1 MAEESVGPA
10 LVNRRG
16 LPMPDR
22 APPVGQA
29 AALLSLIDGMQ
40 GRKALVVGDVMLDR
54 YVQGSVER
62 ISPEAPIPV
71 LRVTAEREVPGGAGN
86 TARNLAALGIA
97 TSLVGVVGDDPAA
110 AGLRIGLDAAGV
122 ATSLIVAAHRQ
133 TTVKTRF
140 VAGAQQLLRTDR
152 EMTQVLPADI
162 ADSLVAAVTAMLADT
177 DVLVLSDYGK
187 GVLGEP
193 VLRRII
199 AAAKALGRVIVVDPI
214 AGDFTRYQGA
224 DLLKPNRREILAGSG
239 IAADDDAG
247 AEAAARR
254 ILDITG
260 ARAIALSRAEAGM
273 TLQEAGRA
281 PLHIPTETRDV
292 YDVTG
297 AGDTVV
303 AVLAAAVAAGG
314 SFAEATVLANLA
326 GSLAVQQAGA
336 VAISAAALRTALR
349 HQIADGATDK
359 IADFDQAATLI
370 GTWRAGG
377 QRIGFT
383 NGVFDLLHPGH
394 LTLIAEA
401 KAACDRLVIGI
412 NADAS
417 VRRLKGES
425 RPVQTEQ
432 ARALVLAALA
442 DVDLVV
448 VFPDDTPIPLL
459 QRLRP
464 DILLKGGDYAIDQVV
479 GADLVRS
486 YGGEVRLARL
496 LPGHSTTA
504 TVAKLST

>member
-1 MAEESVGPA
+1 MA
-10 LVNRRG
+10 
-16 LPMPDR
+16 DR
-22 APPVGQA
+22 APPAGQA
-29 AALLSLIDGMQ
+29 AALLSLIDRMQ

-54 YVQGSVER
+54 YVQGSVDR

-97 TSLVGVVGDDPAA
+97 TSLVGAVGDDAAA
-110 AGLRIGLDAAGV
+110 AGLRIGLDKAGV
-122 ATSLIVAAHRQ
+122 KTSLVVTLDRQ

-152 EMTQVLPADI
+152 EATQALPADI
-162 ADSLVAAVTAMLADT
+162 ADHLVAAVTALLTDT
-177 DVLVLSDYGK
+177 DILVLSDYGK

-199 AAAKALGRVIVVDPI
+199 GAAKTLGRMIVVDPI
-214 AGDFTRYQGA
+214 AGDFTRYAGA
-224 DLLKPNRREILAGSG
+224 DLLKPNRREILAGTG
-239 IAADDDAG
+239 IAADDDLG

-254 ILDITG
+254 TLDITG

-273 TLQEAGRA
+273 TLVENGRA
-281 PLHIPTETRDV
+281 PLHLPTETRDV

-314 SFAEATVLANLA
+314 SFGDAAVLANLA

-336 VAISAAALRTALR
+336 TAISAVALRTALR
-349 HQIADGATDK
+349 LRITAGATDK
-359 IADFDQAATLI
+359 IADFEQAAVRV
-370 GTWRAGG
+370 GAWRADR

-394 LTLIAEA
+394 LALIAEA
-401 KAACDRLVIGI
+401 KAACDRLVVGI

-425 RPVQTEQ
+425 RPIQTEQ

-459 QRLRP
+459 ERLRP
-464 DILLKGGDYAIDQVV
+464 DILMKGGDYAIGEVV

-504 TVAKLST
+504 TVAKLGA

>member
-1 MAEESVGPA
+1 
-10 LVNRRG
+10 
-16 LPMPDR
+16 
-22 APPVGQA
+22 
-29 AALLSLIDGMQ
+29 MQ
-40 GRKALVVGDVMLDR
+40 GRKVLVVGDVMLDR
-54 YVQGSVER
+54 YVQGSVDR

-97 TSLVGVVGDDPAA
+97 CHLVGVVGDDAAA
-110 AGLRIGLDAAGV
+110 AGLRFALDGAGV
-122 ATSLIVAAHRQ
+122 KTSLIVTADRQ

-140 VAGAQQLLRTDR
+140 VAGAQQLLRADR
-152 EMTQVLPADI
+152 ETTQMLPADV
-162 ADSLVAAVTAMLADT
+162 ADRMVAAVTALLADA

-187 GVLGEP
+187 GVLGKTM
-193 VLRRII
+193 LRRVIS
-199 AAAKALGRVIVVDPI
+199 AAKAHGRAVVVDPI
-214 AGDFTRYQGA
+214 AGDFTRYAGA

-254 ILDITG
+254 ALDITG
-260 ARAIALSRAEAGM
+260 ARAVALSRAEAGM
-273 TLQEAGRA
+273 TLVETGRTA
-281 PLHIPTETRDV
+281 LHLPTETRDV

-303 AVLAAAVAAGG
+303 AVLSAAVAAGG
-314 SFAEATVLANLA
+314 SFGDAAVLANLA

-336 VAISAAALRTALR
+336 VAISASALRTALR
-349 HQIADGATDK
+349 LRVAEGATDK
-359 IADFDQAATLI
+359 IVDVEQAAARVAA
-370 GTWRAGG
+370 WRAGR

-394 LTLIAEA
+394 LALIAEA

-425 RPVQTEQ
+425 RPIQTEQ

-448 VFPDDTPIPLL
+448 IFPEDTPMPLL
-459 QRLRP
+459 ERLRP
-464 DILLKGGDYAIDQVV
+464 DVLMKGGDYAIGEVV
-479 GADLVRS
+479 GADLVRA

-504 TVAKLST
+504 TVAKLGA